1 MPRADHIAG
10 VVLAGG
16 RSRRMGENKALLD
29 YRGKPLIEHITGI
42 LKCSGLETVIIS
54 GDIEGYDCVPDDAPF
69 GGPAKAIETV
79 IRRFPDYKGFLFV
92 PVDMP
97 LLEPEMLQILMQQ
110 KDGAYFIGCPLPAF
124 ITPPYS
130 ESNETSVQALLDSH
144 GIYPV
149 DLPKRFFSAMKNTNT
164 PEEWKEVAAL

>member
-1 MPRADHIAG
+1 MTLG
-10 VVLAGG
+10 VILAGG
-16 RSRRMGENKALLD
+16 RSRRMGQNKALLS
-29 YRGKPLIEHITGI
+29 YHGKPLIEHMTAI
-42 LKCSGLETVIIS
+42 LKHSGVETIIIS
-54 GDIEGYDCVPDDAPF
+54 GNVEGYDCMPDENPF
-69 GGPAKAIETV
+69 GGPAKAIETI
-79 IRRFPDYKGFLFV
+79 IRHFPDYKGFLFV

-164 PEEWKEVAAL
+164 PEEWKEVTAL